1 MPPRIP
7 FPSASLC
14 CRATLSTP
22 ATSLTACL
30 ARLTL
35 QQTRNASILGSLAN
49 NPGAV
54 HKKKRVGRGPS
65 SGHGKTSGR
74 GHKGQGQHGKVKPWF
89 QGGQTPL
96 IVKHGRKGFD
106 NFRAP
111 EISEVNLDQIQNW
124 IDQGRLDP
132 TKQITPKELIES
144 KLIGSVKDGVKIL
157 SRGGENLKQP
167 INVMVSRVSS
177 GAIAAIE
184 AAGGTVLTRY
194 YTKLAIQRLLTGES
208 VNTDKPLPV
217 GPEHVEGILAE
228 ARKGPFRYRLPD
240 PTSRADIEYYRD
252 PAHRGYLSHQIAPGQ
267 SPSLYFKVPGPT
279 GIAAERTVTALVQP
293 SSAAI
298 TSSSTLSQLD
308 TATDNQPNLA
318 SSRLFA
324 STPRPQQI
332 FALLLLSFCRI
343 PPCLPFVTSCTRAP
357 ANRSP
362 APGHHSMSLFGDEPT
377 DNGPALGSSPRRGG
391 ARSSGLFEDEPAS
404 GRNSSSLF
412 DDGSGASSPWD
423 MPTPRKQQ
431 SRAELIRNLLPAS
444 DVPESYIET
453 FDAVVREDGQDGQVT
468 ASGIAKL
475 FAVARLEADAQA
487 RIMSLVAPG
496 GSDVLL
502 SRNEF
507 NVVLAL
513 IGLAQEGD
521 IISLDGVDE
530 RRKDI
535 PRPKLP
541 GLTAEPI
548 MPPVAEL
555 AAKPPQVPSK
565 HESDPDPE
573 SDNPEPL
580 PQFQP
585 QPQLHPPSQP
595 EPEHSQAPA
604 SILSRSTMVDPDDDP
619 WNTPDMHKGHSH
631 QNGNESHNP
640 AINGHNNGFNPDA
653 PPAFDPRPTNHYSA
667 PPEPIRPPNRPRQIS
682 STSLSGQGGW
692 GAGFYGSSP
701 AGGGFTDIHQ
711 PQPQPPI
718 PNIFGAQPQPPIPNI
733 FGADGAGQIG
743 AIVPPPVAPSRSL
756 GGRVGNNTEEVVVV
770 TLMPGKEGIFMFQHH
785 NYEVTSQRRG
795 SKVVRRYSDFVW
807 LLDCLHKRYPF
818 RMLPLLPPKRVAV
831 NGNHLS
837 NDGAFIEKRRR
848 GLGRFLNAIVRHP
861 VLSLEQ
867 LVIMFLTVPTEL
879 AVWRKQATISVQDE
893 FTDRALPPG
902 LEDSLPP
909 TLEDLFIR
917 TRNGVRRSAELY
929 INSCNIMDRLVK
941 RTEGVA
947 ADHARVALSLI
958 SLTEVSADTYATD
971 TSEIPLLN
979 DGLTAMSK
987 HLRTCQSLLED
998 ESRGWDEGVLED
1010 LKRQRDALVSLRELF
1025 DRRERLDKDNIPYL
1039 ERRIQANETKL
1050 ANLRSKP
1057 EGLVK
1062 PGEIEKVAEAI
1073 IKDKE
1078 SIVQQ
1083 HNRSIFVKEALRDE
1097 LIAFQSTQYHVSRW
1111 NQDWAGERVKYAE
1124 MLADNW
1130 RRLLDALEG
1139 MPLGD

>member
-1 MPPRIP
+1 TMPPRIP
-7 FPSASLC
+7 FSSASLC
-14 CRATLSTP
+14 CRAALSTP

-35 QQTRNASILGSLAN
+35 QQARNASILGSLAN

-54 HKKKRVGRGPS
+54 QKKKRVGRGPS

-111 EISEVNLDQIQNW
+111 KISEVNLDQIQNW

-157 SRGGENLKQP
+157 SRGGESLKQP
-167 INVMVSRVSS
+167 INVMVSRVSA
-177 GAIAAIE
+177 GAITAIE
-184 AAGGTVLTRY
+184 AAGGKVLTRY

-217 GPEHVEGILAE
+217 GPEHVEAILAE

-267 SPSLYFKVPGPT
+267 SPSLYFKVPGVQKTIDIGHVLVLSPCYEQKFQRLMPKLAFFLSPD
-279 GIAAERTVTALVQP
+279 IALLSP
-293 SSAAI
+293 SSLLAPP
-298 TSSSTLSQLD
+298 LRVRQPLGRLD
-308 TATDNQPNLA
+308 TATDNQPRLLQTLRINPA
-318 SSRLFA
+318 ATTDSRLSLVVSA
-324 STPRPQQI
+324 
-332 FALLLLSFCRI
+332 
-343 PPCLPFVTSCTRAP
+343 
-357 ANRSP
+357 
-362 APGHHSMSLFGDEPT
+362 SMSLFGDEPT

-391 ARSSGLFEDEPAS
+391 ARSSGLFDDEPAS

-453 FDAVVREDGQDGQVT
+453 FDAVVREDGHDGQVT

-475 FAVARLEADAQA
+475 FAVARLDADSQA

-496 GSDVLL
+496 GSDVSL

-530 RRKDI
+530 RRKNI

-548 MPPVAEL
+548 MPPLAEL

-565 HESDPDPE
+565 HEPE
-573 SDNPEPL
+573 PEHYNPEPQ
-580 PQFQP
+580 PQP
-585 QPQLHPPSQP
+585 QPQLYPEPQP
-595 EPEHSQAPA
+595 EPEHSQPPA

-619 WNTPDMHKGHSH
+619 WNTPDMHKGHAHAH
-631 QNGNESHNP
+631 QNGPEHHDP
-640 AINGHNNGFNPDA
+640 PINGHNHGFNQDV
-653 PPAFDPRPTNHYSA
+653 PPSFEPRPTNHYSA
-667 PPEPIRPPNRPRQIS
+667 PPEPIRPSNRPRQIS
-682 STSLSGQGGW
+682 SSSLSGQGGW

-701 AGGGFTDIHQ
+701 AGGGFTDVAQ
-711 PQPQPPI
+711 PQPQ
-718 PNIFGAQPQPPIPNI
+718 APIPNI

-743 AIVPPPVAPSRSL
+743 VIAPPPAAAPSRSL
-756 GGRVGNNTEEVVVV
+756 GGRVGNSAEEIVVV

-1062 PGEIEKVAEAI
+1062 PGEIEKVAESI

-1083 HNRSIFVKEALRDE
+1083 HNRSIFVKECLRDE